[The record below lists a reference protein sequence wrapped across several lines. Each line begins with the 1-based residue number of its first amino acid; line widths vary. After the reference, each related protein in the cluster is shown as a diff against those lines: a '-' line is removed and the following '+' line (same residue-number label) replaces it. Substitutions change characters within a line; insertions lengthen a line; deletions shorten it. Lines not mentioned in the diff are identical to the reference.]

1 MIASHKPGAVDY
13 GMLLALAAMWGA
25 AFLFSKIAVQSIEPF
40 TATLMRQIVA
50 AAAFVAIV
58 AWTGEKQA
66 PMSGA
71 DHVNAFLTA
80 ALGTGI
86 PFALIT
92 WGVVEVDA
100 SIAAILMGLMPL
112 SVLVLAHFATVDER
126 LTAPKLAGVALGFCG
141 LLALF
146 WPDLT
151 GGAVHAGSPAR
162 FAAILLAAFCYAVNA
177 LVTRRLGHLK
187 PGPLYRL
194 VMLWTLVILLP
205 PVLILE
211 SPLAARPS
219 TDGWMAVF
227 VLGLFS
233 SALGTYLLFR
243 IIARNGATFFGQIN
257 FLVPLFG
264 VAWGAL
270 FLGESLTRWSALS
283 LALILAGVAIARLPA
298 NSKTTTMEGKAP

>member
-1 MIASHKPGAVDY
+1 MDY
-13 GMLLALAAMWGA
+13 GLLLALAAMWGA
-25 AFLFSKIAVQSIEPF
+25 AFLFSKIAVQSIEPL
-40 TATLMRQIVA
+40 TATVLRQIIA
-50 AAAFVAIV
+50 AAAFITIV
-58 AWTGEKQA
+58 AWTGERQT
-66 PMSGA
+66 PMSRA
-71 DHVNAFLTA
+71 DHVNAFFTA

-112 SVLVLAHFATVDER
+112 SVLLLAHVTTQDER
-126 LTAPKLAGVALGFCG
+126 LTLPKIAGVVLGFLG
-141 LLALF
+141 LMVLF
-146 WPDLT
+146 WPDIT
-151 GGAVHAGSPAR
+151 GGNLHAGSPLR
-162 FAAILLAAFCYAVNA
+162 FGAILLAAFCYAVNA

-187 PGPLYRL
+187 PRPLYRL

-205 PVLILE
+205 PALLFE
-211 SPLAARPS
+211 TPLAAQP
-219 TDGWMAVF
+219 TLDGWIAVA

-233 SALGTYLLFR
+233 SALGSILLFV
-243 IIARNGATFFGQIN
+243 IVARNGATFFGQIN

-270 FLGESLTRWSALS
+270 FLGETLTVWSGLA

-298 NSKTTTMEGKAP
+298 QRTRTLLEGKAP